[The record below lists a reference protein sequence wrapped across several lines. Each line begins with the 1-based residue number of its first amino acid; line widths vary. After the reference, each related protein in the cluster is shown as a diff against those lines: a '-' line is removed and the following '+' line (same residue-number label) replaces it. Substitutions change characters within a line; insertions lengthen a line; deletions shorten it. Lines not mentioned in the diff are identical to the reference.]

1 MYLYTQTCSKFP
13 DKNIGLCPNVYL
25 LFANFFSGVAG
36 SVSAVVVDNLQ
47 YASENLSSAV
57 NTVGLVVSDNIQMAS
72 DNLAM
77 AMNSVS
83 GNIHSATSN
92 VSLAV
97 NSVYSMFKQKTTEIQ
112 VRLLNNLMYVS
123 VCCILYIVHF

>member
-1 MYLYTQTCSKFP
+1 
-13 DKNIGLCPNVYL
+13 
-25 LFANFFSGVAG
+25 
-36 SVSAVVVDNLQ
+36 
-47 YASENLSSAV
+47 
-57 NTVGLVVSDNIQMAS
+57 MAS
-72 DNLAM
+72 DNLAL

-112 VRLLNNLMYVS
+112 VRL
-123 VCCILYIVHF
+123 

>member
-1 MYLYTQTCSKFP
+1 MH
-13 DKNIGLCPNVYL
+13 
-25 LFANFFSGVAG
+25 FFLGVAG

-57 NTVGLVVSDNIQMAS
+57 NSVGLVVQDNIQIAS

-77 AMNSVS
+77 AMNTVS

-92 VSLAV
+92 LSMAV
-97 NSVYSMFKQKTTEIQ
+97 TSAYSIFKQKTTEIQ
-112 VRLLNNLMYVS
+112 VR
-123 VCCILYIVHF
+123 